1 MSYEIPYLLL
11 AILIIASLL
20 IVINK
25 EKKQEAKIAAGDYVM
40 WRGHEFYVVE
50 RQDDWL
56 IIAIGNMQV
65 HKVKVTDVKLI
76 D

>member
-11 AILIIASLL
+11 AILIIGSLL

-25 EKKQEAKIAAGDYVM
+25 EKKQEAKIAAQDWVI
-40 WRGHEFYVVE
+40 WHGHEFYVIE

-56 IIAIGNMQV
+56 IISRGNMQV